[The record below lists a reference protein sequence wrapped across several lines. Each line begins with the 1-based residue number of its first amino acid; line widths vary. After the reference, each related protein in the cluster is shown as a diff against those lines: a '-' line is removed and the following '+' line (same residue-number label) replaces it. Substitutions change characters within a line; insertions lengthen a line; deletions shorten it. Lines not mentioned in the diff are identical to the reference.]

1 MTSHCESG
9 NKNKFTFEE
18 MASSGLA
25 IQLNNIKLMNNSSLV
40 HEGKAITTCRKR
52 VDECEQDSNTVQQ
65 LIGKVLEKLKTFLI
79 IVFQF

>member
-18 MASSGLA
+18 MASSWLA

-40 HEGKAITTCRKR
+40 YGCKAITACSNR
-52 VDECEQDSNTVQQ
+52 VDECEQDLNTVQQ
-65 LIGKVLEKLKTFLI
+65 LIGKVLEKLKAFLI
-79 IVFQF
+79 IAFQF